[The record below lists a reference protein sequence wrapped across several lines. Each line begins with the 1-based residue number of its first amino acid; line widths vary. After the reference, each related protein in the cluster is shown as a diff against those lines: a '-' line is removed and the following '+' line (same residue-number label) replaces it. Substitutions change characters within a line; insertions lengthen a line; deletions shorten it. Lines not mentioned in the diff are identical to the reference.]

1 MRMGIHERRWLLREW
16 KWVWLEH
23 PGGDPSVD
31 FFGAVEGM
39 E

>member
-1 MRMGIHERRWLLREW
+1 MRMGIHERRRLLREW
-16 KWVWLEH
+16 KLVRLEH
-23 PGGDPSVD
+23 PGADLSVD